1 MITSQSGN
9 SRRNAGSRAHPPVFA
24 RYLDPVRAVPLSFH
38 GDRSDGAFCEP
49 KAEAGLVLPTAADLP
64 DSLHQ
69 GWRGEISKRG
79 FDILFSLFMLAL
91 FAPLLVVLCLAVRLS
106 SPGPAVF
113 RQLRVGRDGKLFPCL
128 KLRTM
133 LVDAEARLQDLLA
146 SDPAARAEWDRD
158 QKLRSDPRITKI
170 GLFLRK
176 SSLDELPQLWNVLV
190 GDMSVVGPRPIVEG
204 EVFRYREFI
213 SDYYAVRPGLT
224 GPWQIGGRN
233 DVTYDER
240 VSLDSRYAR
249 SHSFSGDLVICF
261 KTVPAMMQ
269 SRGCY

>member
-1 MITSQSGN
+1 MITSQSRN
-9 SRRNAGSRAHPPVFA
+9 SRRNAGAGALPPVFA
-24 RYLDPVRAVPLSFH
+24 RYQAPIRAVPLGFH
-38 GDRSDGAFCEP
+38 GRQSDDAFCAP
-49 KAEAGLVLPTAADLP
+49 KADVSLVLPAAADLTV
-64 DSLHQ
+64 SRHETRQ
-69 GWRGEISKRG
+69 GEIAKRG
-79 FDILFSLFMLAL
+79 FDILFSVIMLVL
-91 FAPLLVVLCLAVRLS
+91 FAPLLVVLCLVVRLS

-113 RQLRVGRDGKLFPCL
+113 RQTRVGRDGKLFPCL

-176 SSLDELPQLWNVLV
+176 SSLDEIPQLWNVLV

-240 VSLDSRYAR
+240 VALDSRYAR
-249 SHSFSGDLVICF
+249 SRSFSGDLVICF